1 MYENQKYKPGKR
13 RRKGLV
19 HSVFGTGPGK
29 TSRAVGL
36 AVRMVGAGG
45 KVTFVQFM
53 KSGDSAEVGVLK
65 QLSGVQYLCPG
76 KMPFIL
82 PKGPKAEHYNHAQ
95 TALAWS
101 YEHSRNEC
109 DLLICDEILDA
120 LYFNLVKPEQ
130 LNDLIVGKREE
141 TELVLT
147 GAFLP
152 QEVAALSDY
161 VTQLIQ
167 IKHPY
172 YTGVDARKGIEY

>member
-1 MYENQKYKPGKR
+1 MYENQKYKPGKKR
-13 RRKGLV
+13 SKGLV
-19 HSVFGTGPGK
+19 HAVFGTGPGK

-65 QLSGVQYLCPG
+65 QLQGVEYLCPG

-82 PKGPKAEHYNHAQ
+82 PKGPKAEHIAHAKK
-95 TALAWS
+95 AMDWS
-101 YEHSRNEC
+101 FEHSRNEC

-120 LYFNLVKPEQ
+120 LYFDLIKLEQ
-130 LNDLIVGKREE
+130 LKELILGKREE

-147 GAFLP
+147 GAYLP
-152 QEVAALSDY
+152 QGIAAISDY

-167 IKHPY
+167 VKHPY
-172 YTGVDARKGIEY
+172 YSGVDARKGIEY